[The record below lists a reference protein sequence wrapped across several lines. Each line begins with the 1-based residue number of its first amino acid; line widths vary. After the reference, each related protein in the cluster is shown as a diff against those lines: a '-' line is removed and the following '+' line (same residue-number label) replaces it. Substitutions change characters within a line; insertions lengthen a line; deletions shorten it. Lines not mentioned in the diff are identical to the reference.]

1 MDVFDLPEESLR
13 MLEERIGMKIT
24 IIDNDGIFNRKQRRA
39 VFSEYRA
46 SHKKNA
52 VCRCGF
58 SEKCIAHCRYAMNRK
73 CLETDSPF
81 FSSCWKGICQ
91 IVVPLTFAS
100 VHYGMLYA
108 GVFRS
113 EEVTPPEELPTEFHT
128 LYEALPFPGETDA
141 EKLLPL
147 LQIYADGIIF
157 YLRKANI
164 VNDSY
169 DLRSAVISDF
179 IHQNLD
185 RSIGLPDLAERL
197 GLSESHTSVLVK
209 RLFGR
214 PFSKY
219 LMQRRVERA
228 CRYLSSTDLNLDET
242 ARLCGF
248 SSAFHLSKVF
258 RHLRG
263 IPPRR
268 FRESYRNEV
277 LRGES
282 D

>member
-1 MDVFDLPEESLR
+1 MDVFDLPEESLC

-24 IIDNDGIFNRKQRRA
+24 IIDNNGIFNYRQRRA
-39 VFSEYRA
+39 VFSEFRA

-73 CLETDSPF
+73 CMGTDSPF
-81 FSSCWKGICQ
+81 FSTCWKGICQ

-108 GVFRS
+108 GVFRTS
-113 EEVTPPEELPTEFHT
+113 EVSPPEELPSEFLS
-128 LYEALPFPGETDA
+128 LYESLPLREETEA
-141 EKLLPL
+141 EKLFPL
-147 LQIYADGIIF
+147 LRIYADGIIF
-157 YLRKANI
+157 YLRRANI

-169 DLRSAVISDF
+169 DLRSAAISDF

-197 GLSESHTSVLVK
+197 GLSESHTSILVK

-214 PFSKY
+214 PFSEY

-228 CRYLSSTDLNLDET
+228 CRYLSSTDLKLDET
-242 ARLCGF
+242 AKLCGF

-258 RHLRG
+258 KRIKGL
-263 IPPRR
+263 PPSR
-268 FRESYRNEV
+268 FRERFRNEF

-282 D
+282 E

>member
-13 MLEERIGMKIT
+13 TLETLIGLKIT
-24 IIDNDGIFNRKQRRA
+24 IIDNDGIFNYKQRRA
-39 VFSEYRA
+39 VFSSYRA
-46 SHKKNA
+46 SHKKNE

-58 SEKCIAHCRYAMNRK
+58 SEKCIANCRYAMNRK

-81 FSSCWKGICQ
+81 FSTCWKGICQ
-91 IVVPLTFAS
+91 IVVPLRFAS

-113 EEVTPPEELPTEFHT
+113 SEVTPPKGLPSEFQS
-128 LYEALPFPGETDA
+128 LYDV
-141 EKLLPL
+141 LPL
-147 LQIYADGIIF
+147 PEETNAETLIPLLRIHADGIIS
-157 YLRKANI
+157 YLRRANI

-169 DLRSAVISDF
+169 DLRSAAISDF
-179 IHQNLD
+179 LHQNLE

-214 PFSKY
+214 PFTEY
-219 LMQRRVERA
+219 LMLLRVERA
-228 CRYLSSTDLNLDET
+228 CRCLSSTDLNLKE
-242 ARLCGF
+242 AAELCGF

-258 RHLRG
+258 KRIKG
-263 IPPRR
+263 IPPSR
-268 FRESYRNEV
+268 FRERYRNEI
-277 LRGES
+277 LQGKS
-282 D
+282 G

>member
-1 MDVFDLPEESLR
+1 MVLMDVFDLPEESLR
-13 MLEERIGMKIT
+13 KLEELIGMKIT
-24 IIDNDGIFNRKQRRA
+24 IIDNNGIFNYKQRRA
-39 VFSEYRA
+39 VFSANRA

-58 SEKCIAHCRYAMNRK
+58 SEKCIAHCRYEMNRK
-73 CLETDSPF
+73 CMEVDSPF
-81 FSSCWKGICQ
+81 FSTCWKGICQ

-113 EEVTPPEELPTEFHT
+113 AEVNPPEGLPAEFYPLH
-128 LYEALPFPGETDA
+128 EALPSPEETEA
-141 EKLLPL
+141 EKLFPL

-157 YLRKANI
+157 YLRRANI

-169 DLRSAVISDF
+169 DLRSAAISDF
-179 IHQNLD
+179 IHQNLE

-214 PFSKY
+214 SFSEY

-228 CRYLSSTDLNLDET
+228 CRYLSSTDLNLHKT
-242 ARLCGF
+242 AELCGF

-258 RHLRG
+258 KRIKG
-263 IPPRR
+263 IPPSR
-268 FRESYRNEV
+268 FRESYRNEL
-277 LRGES
+277 LR
-282 D
+282 